1 MFRHIFK
8 GIYGTGNSGFRYFVR
23 KGSDSSKDKFFER
36 DVAYE
41 SEYYYKQDR
50 ELLEILKQKTQ
61 DEVKSMQNEVR
72 TMRDKIEEYTRDIN
86 EDLRFLKGLE
96 KDLPATDTKES

>member
-8 GIYGTGNSGFRYFVR
+8 GIYGTGNRYFVR